1 MGAGDHIISHGV
13 VVGETDVVDLL
24 ADSTRINARAESD
37 IASEAAEARSKLLD
51 EIGLQGPQSKAIANR
66 YIVTMKEKPGA
77 GGPSAVGEQGR
88 LDSLMARFRVDPRS
102 RTDTIVYKHAISGFT
117 ATLTPAEIKMI
128 EKDPDVLAIEQ
139 DRVVSRQPV
148 KRTTMAIGPKKELQT
163 GVERVEGHLSATAN
177 APGGVDATIAIIDT
191 GINLKHSDLNVV
203 RQKSFVPGV
212 ATAEDDDGH
221 GSHVAAIAAARKDG
235 HGTVGVAPG
244 ARLWA
249 LKALDK
255 DGNGS
260 WSQIIAAVDYVTEH
274 ADKVDVVNMSLSD
287 TQQSKALDRAI
298 TRSVDAG
305 VTYVVAA
312 GNDAR
317 DAKLEAPSNHPR
329 VLTVSAISDGNGK
342 GGGGA
347 NPACEPDEVDDAFA
361 TFSNYGEVVKLAAPG
376 VCIEAASKRQGNDVD
391 TYEVMSGTS
400 MAAPHAAGGAAL
412 VKSKDRRATPDQVM
426 NKLLSE
432 AKSQTDPLYGFTGD
446 TDGFAEPLLNVRNL

>member
-1 MGAGDHIISHGV
+1 M
-13 VVGETDVVDLL
+13 VDLL
-24 ADSTRINARAESD
+24 AQSAVRDTGVQVRPES
-37 IASEAAEARSKLLD
+37 AEANEAGDARSRLLD
-51 EIGLQGPQSKAIANR
+51 ESGISGPQSKAIPNR
-66 YIVTMKEKPGA
+66 YIITMKEKPGTQPGA
-77 GGPSAVGEQGR
+77 AAEQGQMDA
-88 LDSLMARFRVDPRS
+88 LAKNLRFDPRS
-102 RTDTIVYKHAISGFT
+102 RADTIVFRHAISGFA
-117 ATLTPAEIKMI
+117 ATLTPAEKRQI
-128 EKDPDVLAIEQ
+128 ENDPNVLAVEQ

-148 KRTTMAIGPKKELQT
+148 KRSLMAAGPQKELQN
-163 GVERVEGHLSATAN
+163 GVARVDGHLSPTAN

-191 GINLKHSDLNVV
+191 GINLKHPDLNVV

-221 GSHVAAIAAARKDG
+221 GSHVASIAAARKDG

-260 WSQIIAAVDYVTEH
+260 WSQIIAAIDYVTQH

-287 TQQSKALDRAI
+287 TEQSKALDRAI
-298 TRSVDAG
+298 SRSVDAG

-329 VLTVSAISDGNGK
+329 VLTVSAIADGNGR

-347 NPACEPDEVDDAFA
+347 NPGCEPDERDDTFA
-361 TFSNYGEVVKLAAPG
+361 TFSNYGKNVRLAAPG
-376 VCIEAASKRQGNDVD
+376 VCIEAASKRQGGNVD

-412 VKSKDRRATPDQVM
+412 VKARNKAATPDQVIDT
-426 NKLLSE
+426 LIRE
-432 AKSQTDPLYGFTGD
+432 AKPQTDPVYGFTGD
-446 TDGFAEPLLNVRNL
+446 TDGFHEPLLNVKNL

>member
-1 MGAGDHIISHGV
+1 VA
-13 VVGETDVVDLL
+13 ELL
-24 ADSTRINARAESD
+24 AASIGGDERIQARAESD
-37 IASEAAEARSKLLD
+37 KPNEAGEARSRLLD
-51 EIGLQGPQSKAIANR
+51 ESGIQGPQSKVIPNR
-66 YIVTMKEKPGA
+66 YIITMKDRPGVAA
-77 GGPSAVGEQGR
+77 GAPADQGQIEN
-88 LDSLMARFRVDPRS
+88 LVSNLRFDPRS
-102 RTDTIVYKHAISGFT
+102 RSDTIVFRHAISGFA
-117 ATLTPAEIKMI
+117 ATLSPAEKRLI
-128 EKDPDVLAIEQ
+128 ESDPNVLAVEQ

-148 KRTTMAIGPKKELQT
+148 KRSLMAAGPRKELQT
-163 GVERVEGHLSATAN
+163 GVERVEGHLSPTAN

-191 GINLKHSDLNVV
+191 GINLRHPDLNVV

-260 WSQIIAAVDYVTEH
+260 WSQIIAAIDYVTQH

-287 TQQSKALDRAI
+287 TEQSKALDRAI
-298 TRSVDAG
+298 SRSVDAG

-361 TFSNYGEVVKLAAPG
+361 TFSNYGKNVRLAAPG

-391 TYEVMSGTS
+391 TYESMSGTS

-412 VKSKDRRATPDQVM
+412 IKAKNRSASPDQVID
-426 NKLLSE
+426 KLISE
-432 AKSQTDPLYGFTGD
+432 AKQQSDPLYGFTGD
-446 TDGFAEPLLNVRNL
+446 TDGYSEPLLNVKNL

>member
-1 MGAGDHIISHGV
+1 MA
-13 VVGETDVVDLL
+13 ELL
-24 ADSTRINARAESD
+24 AASIGGDERIQARAESD
-37 IASEAAEARSKLLD
+37 KPNEASEARSRFLD
-51 EIGLQGPQSKAIANR
+51 ESGIQGPQSKVIPNR
-66 YIVTMKEKPGA
+66 YIITMKDRSGLAA
-77 GGPSAVGEQGR
+77 GSPADQGQIEN
-88 LDSLMARFRVDPRS
+88 LVSNLRFDPRS
-102 RTDTIVYKHAISGFT
+102 RSDTIVFRHAISGFA
-117 ATLTPAEIKMI
+117 ATLSPAEKRLI
-128 EKDPDVLAIEQ
+128 ESDPNVLAVEQ

-148 KRTTMAIGPKKELQT
+148 KRSLMAAGPRKELQT
-163 GVERVEGHLSATAN
+163 GVERVEGHLSPTAN

-191 GINLKHSDLNVV
+191 GINLRHPDLNVV

-260 WSQIIAAVDYVTEH
+260 WSQIIAAIDYVTQH

-287 TQQSKALDRAI
+287 TEQSKALDRAI
-298 TRSVDAG
+298 NRSVDAG

-361 TFSNYGEVVKLAAPG
+361 TFSNYGKNVRLAAPG

-391 TYEVMSGTS
+391 TYESMSGTS

-412 VKSKDRRATPDQVM
+412 IKAKNRSASPDQVID
-426 NKLLSE
+426 KLISE
-432 AKSQTDPLYGFTGD
+432 AKQQSDPLYGFTGD
-446 TDGFAEPLLNVRNL
+446 TDGYSEPLLNVKNL